1 MINKNNFVQT
11 LIMQEIKVLVVDDHQ
26 IFLDGIVSL
35 LTDEPNIKIVGTAHN
50 GKQAID
56 HIKNTTTDVVLMDIN
71 MPEMDGIEATKA
83 LRKSHPDLKI
93 LMLTMHNEPRFIKE
107 CLELGAK
114 GYVLKNISKDDL
126 LKAIETVYQDKPYLD
141 QETQERLISSISNA
155 EEEDTKNYDELAAQ
169 ITQRELEILQLIALG
184 LTSQDIA
191 TKLFISKNTV
201 ETHRKN
207 MLAKL
212 NVNNTAALLKIA
224 YKKGL
229 V

>member
-1 MINKNNFVQT
+1 MQQINVF
-11 LIMQEIKVLVVDDHQ
+11 VVDDHQ

-35 LTDEPNIKIVGTAHN
+35 LDDEPNITIAGTAHN
-50 GKQAID
+50 GKQAVD
-56 HIKNTTTDVVLMDIN
+56 RLKSLNVDVVLMDIN
-71 MPEMDGIEATKA
+71 MPEMDGIEATKL
-83 LRKSHPDLKI
+83 LRQSHPKLKI
-93 LMLTMHNEPRFIKE
+93 LMLTMHSEPRFIKV
-107 CLELGAK
+107 CLEIGAK

-126 LKAIETVYQDKPYLD
+126 IKAIETVYQDKSYLD
-141 QETQERLISSISNA
+141 QDVQEKLINSMSNG
-155 EEEDTKNYDELAAQ
+155 EEEDDRNYDELAAQ

-184 LTSQDIA
+184 LTSQDVA
-191 TKLFISKNTV
+191 NKLFISKNTV

>member
-1 MINKNNFVQT
+1 
-11 LIMQEIKVLVVDDHQ
+11 MQEINVFVVDDHQ

-35 LTDEPNIKIVGTAHN
+35 LDDEPNIKIAGTAHN
-50 GKQAID
+50 GKAAID
-56 HIKNTTTDVVLMDIN
+56 KIKATKVDVVLMDIN
-71 MPEMDGIEATKA
+71 MPEMDGIEATKQ
-83 LRKSHPDLKI
+83 LKQLQPNIKI
-93 LMLTMHNEPRFIKE
+93 LMLTMHSEPRFIKE
-107 CLELGAK
+107 CLEVGAK

-126 LKAIETVYQDKPYLD
+126 IKAVEVVYQDKSYLD
-141 QETQERLISSISNA
+141 TETQEKLISSMSNT
-155 EEEDTKNYDELAAQ
+155 EEEDTRNYDELAAQ